1 MKITTV
7 KKSIASLGAAV
18 LVASLSV
25 VIAPTASAAAPVC
38 ATTKGIETC
47 NGTLANG
54 AAYRFMM
61 PSNFSGTMFFW
72 EHGFKPTFP
81 IPQLGV
87 TVPKGIE
94 EMTPASASTGKDVTV
109 EMLRAGHALA
119 AYDGVAAGQRGWN
132 NVARV
137 EMLKEVFD
145 EAIAK
150 YGTKIKKKVLYG
162 SSQAGSIVTPF
173 VEKYPKY
180 ADALGILAGT
190 TPSIAESLQSAC
202 DLFYILSIFA
212 DPTIRGCAAFGVKGL
227 DGHRLA
233 SAELLKVVTLL
244 QKWSVNYGTPGL
256 EYPATIKPLGIPQRS
271 ALLLTGL
278 LVGIPTK
285 SAHMDGVSTSPPIA
299 PGVSGLIAEG
309 SINSTVAILE
319 NMVEAAATGVLSGQ
333 SVSEITGPGFY
344 DNTKTDFAA
353 LLDEVDSARFNLG
366 LSGDDAI
373 AAMLGTLALAPRV
386 AGNADAIAKFKA
398 LDKSTFT
405 SKIPTITL
413 SNEADRLVFPGNSVR
428 YVDRKRAVYEAELA
442 KWEAN
447 PVGVAPTFN
456 TVALYAMTP
465 EVYTKFTAT
474 TAPDLTAAAAVSGV
488 GHQSFTTKQ
497 TMAWVRLLAISA
509 QTGKVPSE
517 RSLQLIIK
525 RAPYLNDDLEYRPAE
540 LKYDFSK

>member
-1 MKITTV
+1 MKITTA

-18 LVASLSV
+18 LVATLSV
-25 VIAPTASAAAPVC
+25 VVAPTASAAAPVC
-38 ATTKGIETC
+38 ATVKGVETC

-72 EHGFKPTFP
+72 EHGFKSTYP
-81 IPQLGV
+81 IPALGV

-94 EMTPASASTGKDVTV
+94 EMTPANQTTGKDVTI

-119 AYDGVAAGQRGWN
+119 AYDGVVAGQRGWN

-150 YGTKIKKKVLYG
+150 YGSKIKKKVLYG

-173 VEKYPKY
+173 VEKYPNY
-180 ADALGILAGT
+180 ADALGIMAGT
-190 TPSIAESLQSAC
+190 TPSIAESMQSLC
-202 DLFYILSIFA
+202 DAMYILSVFA
-212 DPTIRGCAAFGVKGL
+212 DPNIKGCAAFGVKGL
-227 DGHRLA
+227 AGHGA
-233 SAELLKVVTLL
+233 SAAELLKVVTLL
-244 QKWSVNYGTPGL
+244 RAWSVNYGAPGL
-256 EYPATIKPLGIPQRS
+256 EYPAAIKPLGIPQRS

-278 LVGIPTK
+278 LIGLPTK
-285 SAHMDGVSTSPPIA
+285 SAHMDGVSTSPPISA
-299 PGVSGLIAEG
+299 GVSGLIPEG

-319 NMVEAAATGVLSGQ
+319 NMVDAIGTGVLAGQ
-333 SVSEITGPGFY
+333 SISEITGPGFY

-353 LLDEVDSARFNLG
+353 LLDEVDAARFNLG
-366 LSGDDAI
+366 LSGDDGI
-373 AAMLGTLALAPRV
+373 NAMLGALALAPRV
-386 AGNADAIAKFKA
+386 IGNADAVAKFKA

-413 SNEADRLVFPGNSVR
+413 SNEADRLVFASNSVR

-474 TAPDLTAAAAVSGV
+474 TAPDLTAAVAESGV
-488 GHQSFTTKQ
+488 GHQTFSKKQ